1 MTTAKPRADAAR
13 GRLRPVPEPDRLP
26 PHNLEAEEAVLGAVL
41 AAGRLLVEVAALI
54 EEADF
59 YRPAHRTIW
68 EAILRLADRGEPTDP
83 VAVFGELQD
92 TGGLADV
99 GGAPFLH
106 TLTAAVPTVANASH
120 YARLVAEASR
130 RRRVIDL
137 GIRLAHSDAD
147 PAVLAHLAGELA
159 SATSAA
165 RGERG
170 WEPPIPFG
178 VAGGLPAFPVEVL
191 PSWLAGYVTAVATA
205 TQTLPDLAG
214 MLALAVLATVAA
226 GAVEVEPRPGWR
238 EPLCLFIA
246 VGMDAGT
253 RKSGVFAA
261 LTRPVADFERQ
272 QAAAALPGI
281 TETATLR
288 RIADQAAATAETAAG
303 KAPAKQQ
310 EETRA
315 EAIARAAEA
324 SALVVPPVP
333 RWLVDDATPEALAGL
348 LATYG
353 RIALLSPEG
362 DVFDQMAGRYN
373 QGAGP
378 NLGVYLKGHAG
389 DLLQVDRRGRPPEYV
404 ERPCL
409 TIGLAVQPEVL
420 RGLAG
425 RPGFGGRGL
434 LARFLYSLPESL
446 VGRRQP
452 GAPPVPQAVADRY
465 ALELQALA
473 ASLTTPVGPAGED
486 GPALLVLDQEAGE
499 LLLAF
504 ERALEPRLAA
514 GSGDL
519 AQLAGWAAKLAG
531 ATCRLAALLHLANHL
546 RDGWARPIN
555 ADTFATAIQ
564 LAHYLVEHAR
574 AVFDLM
580 GADPRTDDAR
590 WLLDWITRTNRTQFS
605 RRDAH
610 VAAPRGRFP
619 KAPDLEPALR
629 LLEEHGYLRRVDHEP
644 SRDPRGRGRPASPR
658 FLVNPLP
665 RATETTETT
674 KTPAG
679 AVSVDSAV
687 SVARGRSPQ

>member
-1 MTTAKPRADAAR
+1 MAGIEPGRQASR
-13 GRLRPVPEPDRLP
+13 GRLRPVPEPDRQP

-54 EEADF
+54 EEVDF
-59 YRPAHRTIW
+59 HRPAHRSIW
-68 EAILRLADRGEPTDP
+68 RAILRLADRGEPTDP

-106 TLTAAVPTVANASH
+106 TLVQAVPTVANAGH
-120 YARLVAEASR
+120 YARLVAEAAR

-159 SATSAA
+159 TASSSAA

-170 WEPPIPFG
+170 WEPPIPLG
-178 VAGGLPAFPVEVL
+178 AAGSLPAFPAEVL
-191 PSWLAGYVTAVATA
+191 PTWLGEYVAAVATA
-205 TQTLPDLAG
+205 TQTPPDLAG

-226 GAVEVEPRPGWR
+226 GAVEVQPRPGWQ

-246 VGMDAGT
+246 VGMDAGA
-253 RKSGVFAA
+253 RKSSVFTA

-272 QAAAALPGI
+272 QAAAALPAI

-288 RIADQAAATAETAAG
+288 RIAEQAAAHAEAAAG
-303 KAPAKQQ
+303 KAPADQA
-310 EETRA
+310 EERQA

-324 SALVVPPVP
+324 ANLVVPPTP

-348 LATYG
+348 LATHG

-373 QGAGP
+373 QAGP

-389 DLLQVDRRGRPPEYV
+389 DLLKVDRRGRPPEYIP
-404 ERPCL
+404 RPCL

-434 LARFLYSLPESL
+434 LARFLYSLPASL

-452 GAPPVPQAVADRY
+452 GAPPVPQPVADRY

-473 ASLTTPVGPAGED
+473 ASLAVPAGND
-486 GPALLVLDQEAGE
+486 GPAVLTLDQEAGE
-499 LLLAF
+499 LLLGF
-504 ERALEPRLAA
+504 ERDLEPRLAA
-514 GSGDL
+514 GTGDL

-531 ATCRLAALLHLANHL
+531 ATCRLAALLHLASHL
-546 RDGWARPIN
+546 RQGWAQPIG
-555 ADTFATAIQ
+555 ASTLTSAIR
-564 LAHYLVEHAR
+564 LAGYLVEHAR

-590 WLLDWITRTNRTQFS
+590 WLLDWIGRTGRTQFS

-610 VAAPRGRFP
+610 AAAPRGRFR
-619 KAPDLEPALR
+619 KAVDLEPALT
-629 LLEEHGYLRRVDHEP
+629 LLEEHGWLRRVDA
-644 SRDPRGRGRPASPR
+644 DPPGPKGGRPPSPR

-665 RATETTETT
+665 RATEPTQPT
-674 KTPAG
+674 KPHPPGGSAG
-679 AVSVDSAV
+679 SAG
-687 SVARGRSPQ
+687 SVARGDTSGSR